1 MEQEK
6 IDPRHAAVLKTLT
19 QDLCRAYGD
28 ELVSLVLYG
37 SAASGDFIEKH
48 SNLNLLAVL
57 KDCAP
62 EKIKLAS
69 APLRRLKTANLLI
82 LSEKDIAASTDVFP
96 IEFLD
101 MQENYYLLDGKDI
114 LKDVHVDM
122 RNLRFQ
128 CEHELKAKLFRLR
141 HTYMVERDNGVLA
154 RLLLASF
161 TSIVHI
167 LRNALRIKDKVVPYS
182 KRNALPLIAEEF
194 AIDLPLWENI
204 LAAREKRLRLKVDT
218 ALTFAAFMRDLETVV
233 GIVDKW

>member
-6 IDPRHAAVLKTLT
+6 IDPRHAAILKILA
-19 QDLCRAYGD
+19 QDLRRVYGD

-37 SAASGDFIEKH
+37 SAAAGDFVDRH

-57 KDCAP
+57 KNCTP
-62 EKIKLAS
+62 EKIKLAGD
-69 APLRRLKTANLLI
+69 PLRRIKTANLLI
-82 LSEKDIAASTDVFP
+82 LSENDIAASTDVFP

-101 MQENYYLLDGKDI
+101 MQENYCLLDGQDI

-141 HTYMVERDNGVLA
+141 RAYMMERNNNVLV
-154 RLLLASF
+154 RLLLVSF
-161 TSIVHI
+161 TSVIHI
-167 LRNALRIKDKVVPYS
+167 LRSALRIKGKTVPYS
-182 KRNALPLIAEEF
+182 KHDALPVIAGEF
-194 AIDLPLWENI
+194 AIDLPLWEKI
-204 LAAREKRLRLKVDT
+204 LEAREKRLRLGKDT
-218 ALTFAAFMRDLETVV
+218 ALIFAAFVRDLETVA

>member
-1 MEQEK
+1 MEQEN
-6 IDPRHAAVLKTLT
+6 IDPRHAAILKTLT
-19 QDLCRAYGD
+19 QDLRRAYGD

-37 SAASGDFIEKH
+37 SAASGDFIDKH

-62 EKIKLAS
+62 EKIKIAGGL
-69 APLRRLKTANLLI
+69 LRRIKTANLLI
-82 LSEKDIAASTDVFP
+82 LSENDIAASTDVFP

-101 MQENYYLLDGKDI
+101 MKENYCLLDGKDI
-114 LKDVHVDM
+114 LKDVRVDM

-141 HTYMVERDNGVLA
+141 HAYMMECNNSILA

-161 TSIVHI
+161 ISILHI
-167 LRNALRIKDKVVPYS
+167 LRNALRIKDKTVPYS
-182 KRNALPLIAEEF
+182 KHDALPVIAEEF
-194 AIDLPLWENI
+194 AIDLPLWEKI
-204 LAAREKRLRLKVDT
+204 LAAREKRLRLGKDT
-218 ALTFAAFMRDLETVV
+218 ALIFAAFVRDLETVV